1 MIVKMKISELWN
13 FHEFLVSSY
22 IILFLLLFLIESL

>member
-1 MIVKMKISELWN
+1 MLVKMKISEVGN

-22 IILFLLLFLIESL
+22 IILFLLLFLFESL